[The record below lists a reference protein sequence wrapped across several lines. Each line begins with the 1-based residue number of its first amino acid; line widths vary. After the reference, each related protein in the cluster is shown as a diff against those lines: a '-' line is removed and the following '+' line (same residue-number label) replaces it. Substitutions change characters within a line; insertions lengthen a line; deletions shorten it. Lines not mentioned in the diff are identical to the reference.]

1 MNKTKLALL
10 LAGGIALSLLVVL
23 GVRDIQ
29 RFEKGSGEAA
39 AGTGGAVRT
48 IRFVKNPEPSP
59 VISIQDLDG
68 RPLNSSD
75 WLGRVVLLNFWA
87 TWCPPCRAEIPELIR
102 LQEAYSDQL
111 LVVGLSTDQDSPE
124 AVRQFATEYQINY
137 PVAMASEELQ
147 DRFGGIFGLPTT
159 FVLDTRGR
167 VVQKHIGLPDPA
179 LYELE
184 IRALLGEPVD
194 AQIETF
200 DDTGQVLL
208 TNVRNAT
215 ELPGVDFTGLSAD
228 QKKAALRRMNEEQ
241 CTCGCEFTISQCRIH
256 DSSCGVSIEMAKQ
269 IVADVAGN

>member
-1 MNKTKLALL
+1 MNKKKLALL
-10 LAGGIALSLLVVL
+10 FAGGIALFLLLVL

-29 RFEKGSGEAA
+29 WFEKGPDEAA
-39 AGTGGAVRT
+39 DVEGGAIRT

-59 VISIQDLDG
+59 EISIQDLDG
-68 RPLNSSD
+68 RALNSSD

-102 LQEAYSDQL
+102 LQEEYGDQL
-111 LVVGLSTDQDSPE
+111 LVVGLSIDQDTPE

-147 DRFGGIFGLPTT
+147 ERFGGIFGLPTT
-159 FVLDTRGR
+159 FVLDTLGR

-184 IRALLGEPVD
+184 VRALLGAPVAARID
-194 AQIETF
+194 TF
-200 DDTGQVLL
+200 EDTGQVLL
-208 TNVRNAT
+208 ANVQNAT
-215 ELPGVDFTGLSAD
+215 ELPSVDFIGLSAN

-241 CTCGCEFTISQCRIH
+241 CTCGCEFTIAQCRIH
-256 DSSCGVSIEMAKQ
+256 DSSCGVSIDMAKQ
-269 IVADVAGN
+269 VVANVAGN